1 MTNRAGEDGTVATGV
16 VRTVAAEAG
25 CDEVLPRSAFAVRLA
40 EILQRGD
47 PAIGELP
54 AHGPLGGNTVT
65 WSRMWP

>member
-25 CDEVLPRSAFAVRLA
+25 CDEVLPRSAFSVRLA

-47 PAIGELP
+47 PAIGGSSP
-54 AHGPLGGNTVT
+54 PTVPSGVT
-65 WSRMWP
+65 P